1 MIPRDNKRING
12 GKGFSVQQ
20 ITVSTGYCYTS
31 KNLAFPIEPRA
42 IYIRPT
48 LRDGH

>member
-1 MIPRDNKRING
+1 MIPSDNWRVND
-12 GKGFSVQQ
+12 GKGFSVRQ
-20 ITVSTGYCYTS
+20 IKVSAGYCYS
-31 KNLAFPIEPRA
+31 LKNLAFPIEPPA